1 MTKLKE
7 LPDLFNFS
15 NNITHLTIFLKHS
28 IILLLSYTRI
38 FDVRDLGESWLE
50 IGSFKNSVSILA
62 LLSK

>member
-7 LPDLFNFS
+7 LPDLFNFT

-38 FDVRDLGESWLE
+38 FDVRAFGES
-50 IGSFKNSVSILA
+50 
-62 LLSK
+62 